1 MTHEEFVA
9 AYARGAIEVRV
20 DREGAARLLSGRMLL
35 PFFLLPVLGLG
46 VGLALAGWLALGI
59 IVFLAGL
66 VFRYAVRASSQ
77 GLVLSRAL
85 QDAAFY
91 DQVRSAGVLVVE
103 VRTR

>member
-1 MTHEEFVA
+1 MTHDEFVA
-9 AYARGAIEVRV
+9 AYARGTVKVRV
-20 DREGAARLLSGRMLL
+20 DREAAARLLSSRMLL

-66 VFRYAVRASSQ
+66 VFRYAVRSSSQ
-77 GLVLSRAL
+77 GFVLARAL
-85 QDAAFY
+85 RDAAFY

-103 VRTR
+103 